1 MKRNEKSK
9 KFVGVDVGLAA
20 MGQGAPRFAIAIC
33 SLLASVVADRA
44 MAADWPLRGSVAP
57 SYMRWDGWQAGVQV
71 GYGNLNTDFGDS
83 TGPLVAF
90 ILRNSTLENEA
101 QPSSWTTLPR
111 NSTNGPV
118 FGGFVGYN
126 VQWSELVLGADLA
139 YMHPSVLQSNVGDSL
154 TRVVTTSDNVQHTV
168 TISAQSNFKLVDYA
182 TLRARA
188 GYAFDQF
195 LPYAAV
201 GLAVGR
207 FNYGTTVTVTDNQL
221 LPPNPPGTPSFFQQ
235 SASAGQNNVFA
246 AGVAAAL
253 GLDWAVTPSVFLRG
267 EWQFIA
273 WSPVNQTRSNVQTG
287 QLGVGVRFW

>member
-1 MKRNEKSK
+1 
-9 KFVGVDVGLAA
+9 VGLAA
-20 MGQGAPRFAIAIC
+20 AGRAAPRFAIAIC
-33 SLLASVVADRA
+33 SLLTGAAVDRA
-44 MAADWPLRGSVAP
+44 AAADWPLRGSVAP
-57 SYMRWDGWQAGVQV
+57 SYMRWDGWQAGIQV

-126 VQWSELVLGADLA
+126 VQWSELVLGVDLA
-139 YMHPSVLQSNVGDSL
+139 YMHPSILQSSVSDSIS
-154 TRVVTTSDNVQHTV
+154 RSVTTSDTV
-168 TISAQSNFKLVDYA
+168 THNVTIDAQSAFKLVDYA

-201 GLAVGR
+201 GIAVGR
-207 FNYGTTVTVTDNQL
+207 FNYGTTVTVTDDFSIS
-221 LPPNPPGTPSFFQQ
+221 PAPTTRFQQ
-235 SASAGQNNVFA
+235 SSSAGQNNVFA

-253 GLDWAVTPSVFLRG
+253 GLDWAITPSVFLRG

-287 QLGVGVRFW
+287 QVGIGVRFW